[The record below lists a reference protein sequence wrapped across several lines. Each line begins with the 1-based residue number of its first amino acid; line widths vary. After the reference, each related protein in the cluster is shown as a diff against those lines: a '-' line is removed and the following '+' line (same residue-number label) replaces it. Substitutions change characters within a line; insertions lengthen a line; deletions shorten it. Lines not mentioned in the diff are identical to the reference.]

1 MRDSHG
7 AARLCASLFLEHVC
21 VSPCVCVQK
30 KDKGEQAPSPMRGL
44 EWKYSRERFLAAGV
58 ADRLWAVLA
67 GITLCSIGCLRPN
80 VPNHLHSPLP
90 SAKSTLRWFS

>member
-1 MRDSHG
+1 M
-7 AARLCASLFLEHVC
+7 
-21 VSPCVCVQK
+21 SPCVCVQK

-58 ADRLWAVLA
+58 ADRLRAVLA
-67 GITLCSIGCLRPN
+67 GITLCTIGCLRPN

-90 SAKSTLRWFS
+90 SAKSTRCDGSLSGHLAQKKREEAV